1 MIVRSKHKILQIGK
15 YAKRTWQTNV
25 FIDYVCCVKIQL
37 LIAQWKI
44 FLSNIQEYNT

>member
-1 MIVRSKHKILQIGK
+1 MQKEHDKLMYLLIMCAV
-15 YAKRTWQTNV
+15 W
-25 FIDYVCCVKIQL
+25 KIQL